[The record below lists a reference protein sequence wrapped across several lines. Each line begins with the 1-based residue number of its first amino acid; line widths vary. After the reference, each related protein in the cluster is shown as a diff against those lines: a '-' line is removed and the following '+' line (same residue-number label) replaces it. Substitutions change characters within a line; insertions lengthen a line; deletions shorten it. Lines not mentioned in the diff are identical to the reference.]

1 MTQRYHRLFSLVL
14 LPIFLTMSA
23 CQLSGVSSAPPNTPI
38 PVNTEPPMA
47 TDTPAPTDTPSP
59 APTATDQPV
68 GRILAYMQTDNY
80 TNSLVTVDLDYG
92 TQKVLTPISHKLT
105 EFGWSP
111 DGLQIV
117 YGTANGEENEVYS
130 IPWNGS
136 AEPTLLITAQGDG
149 HNPIWSPDGQRIAF
163 FSTRNGMWQ
172 LYTMDPT
179 GGSLKAL
186 TGSTV
191 YNSDVSWSPDSSAMA
206 FNGWTNTQ
214 APPFIVRVNA
224 DGSNLMQLTQSD
236 TSERDPVWSPTGD
249 EILFTTVIS
258 DRMQIVKIA
267 ADGSDRTVL
276 TDSAGGN
283 SDPIWSP
290 DGSRIAFISWRDS
303 ITPDDCTSDA
313 CNYEIYVMNR
323 DGSGQT
329 NLTNNRAEDW
339 GAAWSP
345 DGSQIAFQTLRDEP
359 LDPVVCDEFCNSEIY
374 VIDASGENPQRITNN
389 TVPNFAIAW
398 RP

>member
-14 LPIFLTMSA
+14 LPILLTMSA
-23 CQLSGVSSAPPNTPI
+23 CQLSGLSSAPPNTPV

-47 TDTPAPTDTPSP
+47 TDMPAPTDVPSP

-68 GRILAYMQTDNY
+68 GRILAYLQTDNGS
-80 TNSLVTVDLDYG
+80 TSLFTADLDYG
-92 TQKVLTPISHKLT
+92 TQTVVNPVSHNIS
-105 EFGWSP
+105 EFDWSP

-117 YGTANGEENEVYS
+117 YGTVNGEKNEVYS

-136 AEPTLLITAQGDG
+136 AEPTQLISAQGDG
-149 HNPIWSPDGQRIAF
+149 HNPVWSPDGQRIAF

-179 GGSLKAL
+179 GSSVKAL
-186 TGSTV
+186 TASTV
-191 YNSDVSWSPDSSAMA
+191 YNSIVSWSPDSSAMA
-206 FNGWTNTQ
+206 FTGWNNTQ
-214 APPFIVRVNA
+214 SPPFIVRINA
-224 DGSNLMQLTQSD
+224 DGSNLMQLTQSEN
-236 TSERDPVWSPTGD
+236 TERNPVWSPTGD
-249 EILFTTVIS
+249 EILFTTFIS
-258 DRMQIVKIA
+258 DREQIVRIS
-267 ADGSDRTVL
+267 ADGSNPTVL

-283 SDPIWSP
+283 ADPVWSP
-290 DGSRIAFISWRDS
+290 DGNRIAFISWRDS
-303 ITPDDCTSDA
+303 ASPDDCTSGT

-329 NLTNNRAEDW
+329 NLTNNPAEDW
-339 GAAWSP
+339 GAVWSP

-359 LDPVVCDEFCNSEIY
+359 IDAATCDDFCNSEIY